1 MFLIPVAYIALAT
14 SIALSV
20 YTYAQRTFSDQ
31 RKNLIGFVAGSGNV
45 GYFSLPFISML
56 YGDYGVALT
65 VLVIMGI
72 VFYENTVGFFLL
84 AKGKY
89 TTKQSIKKML
99 LLPAIYAFVL

>member
-1 MFLIPVAYIALAT
+1 MLIPVIYIILATCIAL
-14 SIALSV
+14 LV
-20 YTYAQRTFSDQ
+20 YTYAQRRFSDKK
-31 RKNLIGFVAGSGNV
+31 KNLIGFVSGSANV
-45 GYFSLPFISML
+45 GYFALPFISML

-84 AKGKY
+84 AKGQY

-99 LLPAIYAFVL
+99 LLPALYAFIL